1 VSNITG
7 QRGEARLVASC
18 TFPMRS
24 AADAF
29 ATILQRDAT
38 VVFSSSSLGPCVRF
52 TALHTAY
59 VHPEAAATAAA
70 AAAADGRS
78 DAVRA
83 SMALPQLPTVLLD
96 DPAFVAQLPITM
108 RPWVASHAGVAATA
122 VTVSPPSI
130 PHPGQLPQITLE
142 VLFPPSDTTSGTA
155 EALAATLRTAPTRL
169 LAGSVLQPH
178 AMYTLEPQWVTT
190 TRAQTYAVASS
201 AWFPLLSPAAAA
213 TQHFQTAL
221 RETFAAA
228 RGVAPVQVVLR
239 SVEAAPPGL
248 TGTELSF
255 AVLYPPAAV
264 AAAHTAAAELEASSA
279 LTQLI
284 SVPLGTLQYRTFW
297 GLTGRVEPTRDPEGW
312 GLPAPPLAA
321 VAPTVKA
328 QVVLT
333 STNINVPLNDTA
345 SVLANDLRTAIAAVS
360 GLHTDAVPRLTKH
373 DLSSTPPPAQSDRYT
388 LPCGARQHALRCWWT
403 PWCCPRVR
411 RDAHAWSWWPPSSPR
426 RSSRKRSAPQQRR
439 RW

>member
-1 VSNITG
+1 MSNATG

-18 TFPMRS
+18 AFPMRS

-29 ATILQRDAT
+29 AATLQRDAT

-59 VHPEAAATAAA
+59 VHAEAAA
-70 AAAADGRS
+70 AAAAVVQANADGRA

-83 SMALPQLPTVLLD
+83 SVTLPQLPTVLLD
-96 DPAFVAQLPITM
+96 DPAFVAQLPVTM

-130 PHPGQLPQITLE
+130 PQPGQLPQITLE

-155 EALAATLRTAPTRL
+155 EALATTLRTAPTRL

-178 AMYTLEPQWVTT
+178 AMYTLEPQWVATM
-190 TRAQTYAVASS
+190 RAQTYAVASS
-201 AWFPLLSPAAAA
+201 AWFPSLAPAAAA
-213 TQHFQTAL
+213 VQDFQTAL
-221 RETFAAA
+221 REAFAAA

-239 SVEAAPPGL
+239 SVGAAPPGL

-284 SVPLGTLQYRTFW
+284 SVSLGTLQYRTFW
-297 GLTGRVEPTRDPEGW
+297 GLTGRVEPTRDPAGW

-333 STNINVPLNDTA
+333 STNVNVPLNDTA
-345 SVLANDLRTAIAAVS
+345 SVLADDLRTAIAAVS
-360 GLHTDAVPRLTKH
+360 GLHADAVRTLTLTLTNASELLPQLPR
-373 DLSSTPPPAQSDRYT
+373 Q
-388 LPCGARQHALRCWWT
+388 
-403 PWCCPRVR
+403 
-411 RDAHAWSWWPPSSPR
+411 
-426 RSSRKRSAPQQRR
+426 
-439 RW
+439 